1 MADYKE
7 KLANL
12 NNLLLDL
19 GSVAIAFSGGVDSTF
34 LAAAAH
40 KVLGDKALA
49 VTAYSET
56 LPEWEREDAKRFA
69 KLIAIKHVTLVVSE
83 LKSQEFV
90 ANTAKRCYFCKKE
103 RFSVLE
109 RWAAEE
115 GFAWVLEGS
124 NADDVDDYRPGM
136 QAVAELS
143 HVRSPLLEVG
153 LTKAEIR
160 QLSSEWGLPSW
171 NKPSAACLSSRLSY
185 GLEITPAR
193 LKQVEKAEEYIRRY
207 CTGQVRVRHHDNLAR
222 IEVSPEEMEK
232 LLEANA
238 ARAVSGYFKEL
249 GFKYVTLDLAGYHT
263 GSMNRVLPVKELS
276 NQ

>member
-1 MADYKE
+1 MVDINDKLLKLNQLLADM
-7 KLANL
+7 
-12 NNLLLDL
+12 
-19 GSVAIAFSGGVDSTF
+19 GSAVIAYSGGVDSTF

-56 LPEWEREDAKRFA
+56 LPEWERQDAARFA

-115 GFAWVLEGS
+115 GFSWVLEGS

-160 QLSSEWGLPSW
+160 QLSNEWGLPSW

-185 GLEITPAR
+185 GLEITPER
-193 LKQVEKAEEYIRRY
+193 LKQVERAEEFVRRY

-222 IEVSPEEMEK
+222 IEVSADEIGK
-232 LLEANA
+232 LVEANVPEV
-238 ARAVSGYFKEL
+238 VSRYFKEL
-249 GFKYVTLDLAGYHT
+249 GFKYVTLDLSGYHT
-263 GSMNRVLPVKELS
+263 GSMNQVLSQKELK
-276 NQ
+276 N